1 MVDEAELEPDYYID
15 RPVIIIISIFNVQP
29 SPIFVPNP
37 EGDIK
42 KIQVNDKDN
51 DLFDF
56 ELEAE
61 PIL

>member
-1 MVDEAELEPDYYID
+1 MVPEHMLEPDYYID
-15 RPVIIIISIFNVQP
+15 RPVTININNFVQP
-29 SPIFVPNP
+29 SPIFIPLPDGENKTTQ
-37 EGDIK
+37 IF
-42 KIQVNDKDN
+42 DKDP